1 MVHPDISFVSM
12 GLGKT
17 LLVVFSLLHTLVLAT
32 SVGVEHATDDVSTYI
47 IHVAHVHAAP
57 PTHASQCMDQ
67 HAIAHYTSFLQGIL
81 PSHLSE
87 PTPRLVYAYSHA
99 ATGFAAKLAKHQAT
113 HIVHHPSI
121 LAIFPDKRNEL
132 QTTLSPSFLGLSPS
146 NGLVQASNDG
156 GTGAVIAVVDTGV
169 YPKNRRSF
177 TADPSLPPPP
187 STFRG
192 HCISTPSFNATAY
205 CNNKLVGAKYFCRG
219 YEAAL
224 GHPIDEM
231 QESKSPLDTEGHG
244 THTASTAAGSA
255 VPGANLFGY
264 ANGTAQGMAVR
275 AHIAIYK
282 VCWAKGCYDSDILAG
297 MDEAIADRVNVISLS
312 LGGRS
317 EQLYNEPTS
326 VGAFNA
332 IRRGIFVSAAA
343 GNDGPDMSTA
353 NNLAPWMV
361 TVGASSINRRFPAN
375 VILGNGETYVGT
387 SLYSGRNTAA
397 SLIPLVYS
405 GDAGSRLCEPGKL
418 SRNIVIG
425 KIVLCEIGYA
435 PAQEAAVQQ
444 AGGVGAIVPSRNVY
458 GQFFLSSP
466 DLIPASTVTFADA
479 NAIYSYTQSAA
490 NPVARIEFRGTM
502 ISQSPYAPRVAAF
515 SSRGPNRF
523 VAEILKPD
531 IIAPG
536 IDILAAWTGENSPS
550 SLSIDTRRVE
560 FNIISGTSMA
570 CPHVSGIAAMLKVA
584 RPDWSPTA
592 IKSAMMTTAY
602 EVDNGGNAIMSS
614 VNGRA
619 AGPFE
624 LGSGHVDPNNAL
636 DPGLVY
642 NATADDYIAFL
653 CGLGYTPNQIAIF
666 TRDGTTTYCSRRPP
680 IGDLNY
686 PAFSMVFARSG
697 GQVTQRRTVT
707 NVGANTNAVYDVTIT
722 APPGTRLTVAPMRLT
737 FNAQR
742 KTLDYAITLSAGSS
756 NSPYNAWG
764 DIVWSDGQHM
774 VRSPV
779 VATWK

>member
-1 MVHPDISFVSM
+1 M

-17 LLVVFSLLHTLVLAT
+17 LLVIFSLLHALVLAT
-32 SVGVEHATDDVSTYI
+32 SVGVEHATHDVSTYI

-146 NGLVQASNDG
+146 NGLVQASNGG

-177 TADPSLPPPP
+177 TVDPSLPPPP

-192 HCISTPSFNATAY
+192 RCISTPSFNATAY

-224 GHPIDEM
+224 GHPIDET

-244 THTASTAAGSA
+244 THTASTVAGSA

-326 VGAFNA
+326 IGAFNA

-343 GNDGPDMSTA
+343 GNDGPNMSTA

-458 GQFFLSSP
+458 ELN
-466 DLIPASTVTFADA
+466 FAA
-479 NAIYSYTQSAA
+479 
-490 NPVARIEFRGTM
+490 
-502 ISQSPYAPRVAAF
+502 PYAPRVAAF

-536 IDILAAWTGENSPS
+536 VDILAAWTGENSPS
-550 SLSIDTRRVE
+550 SLNIDTRRVE

>member
-1 MVHPDISFVSM
+1 M

-17 LLVVFSLLHTLVLAT
+17 LLVVFSLLHALVLAT
-32 SVGVEHATDDVSTYI
+32 SVGVEHAADDVSTYI

-67 HAIAHYTSFLQGIL
+67 LAIAHYTSFLQGIL

-121 LAIFPDKRNEL
+121 LAVFPDKRNEL

-146 NGLVQASNDG
+146 NGL
-156 GTGAVIAVVDTGV
+156 
-169 YPKNRRSF
+169 NRRSF

-192 HCISTPSFNATAY
+192 RCISTPSFNATAY

-224 GHPIDEM
+224 GHPIDET

-275 AHIAIYK
+275 AHIAVYK

-435 PAQEAAVQQ
+435 PTQEAAVQQ

-502 ISQSPYAPRVAAF
+502 ISQSPSAPRVAAF

-536 IDILAAWTGENSPS
+536 VDILAAWTGENSPS
-550 SLSIDTRRVE
+550 SLSIDTTLVE
-560 FNIISGTSMA
+560 
-570 CPHVSGIAAMLKVA
+570 
-584 RPDWSPTA
+584 
-592 IKSAMMTTAY
+592 KSF
-602 EVDNGGNAIMSS
+602 VVPVCNPPL
-614 VNGRA
+614 V
-619 AGPFE
+619 P
-624 LGSGHVDPNNAL
+624 VVQ
-636 DPGLVY
+636 PGLR
-642 NATADDYIAFL
+642 I
-653 CGLGYTPNQIAIF
+653 
-666 TRDGTTTYCSRRPP
+666 RD
-680 IGDLNY
+680 
-686 PAFSMVFARSG
+686 
-697 GQVTQRRTVT
+697 
-707 NVGANTNAVYDVTIT
+707 
-722 APPGTRLTVAPMRLT
+722 
-737 FNAQR
+737 
-742 KTLDYAITLSAGSS
+742 
-756 NSPYNAWG
+756 
-764 DIVWSDGQHM
+764 
-774 VRSPV
+774 
-779 VATWK
+779 